1 MAFNE
6 PTIVRLD
13 HTKALKREVQQA
25 VAMLKHIGQNAA
37 AIVKPAEYIGQ
48 WSGIVSRTNEHN
60 TRKAMCDVYLC
71 CVSVVV
77 RYKTKLH
84 QVASTTDG

>member
-6 PTIVRLD
+6 LTIVRLD

-48 WSGIVSRTNEHN
+48 
-60 TRKAMCDVYLC
+60 
-71 CVSVVV
+71 
-77 RYKTKLH
+77 
-84 QVASTTDG
+84 

>member
-6 PTIVRLD
+6 LTIVRLD

-48 WSGIVSRTNEHN
+48 WSGIVSRGPSSIIPVKPT
-60 TRKAMCDVYLC
+60 
-71 CVSVVV
+71 
-77 RYKTKLH
+77 
-84 QVASTTDG
+84 

>member
-6 PTIVRLD
+6 LTIVRLD

-60 TRKAMCDVYLC
+60 TRKAIC
-71 CVSVVV
+71 CVACPVVV
-77 RYKTKLH
+77 LYKTKFH
-84 QVASTTDG
+84 QVASTNG

>member
-60 TRKAMCDVYLC
+60 TRKAYLVDTCINVLNKAFTINMLC
-71 CVSVVV
+71 CVSSCRAV
-77 RYKTKLH
+77 
-84 QVASTTDG
+84 